1 MQRPTVSQQ
10 AEDKRL
16 WKAQLQTEHLSSTEP
31 SQSKANHKWARDT

>member
-1 MQRPTVSQQ
+1 MQRPTVSQH